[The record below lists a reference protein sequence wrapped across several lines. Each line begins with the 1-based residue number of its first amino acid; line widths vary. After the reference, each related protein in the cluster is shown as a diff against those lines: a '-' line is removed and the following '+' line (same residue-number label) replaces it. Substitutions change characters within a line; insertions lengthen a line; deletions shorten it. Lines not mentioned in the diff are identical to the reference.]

1 MQLTDYIP
9 TINTLRNVIDIALV
23 FIIVYVV
30 LKLLRGTRAVPTVVG
45 MVILALLYWLA
56 VAQELSTLEFVLRYA
71 VGFIGIAIIVLFQSE
86 IRQALIYFANRLRFP
101 ILKRQRGQFGGSV
114 YDEIVLAVTT
124 LASEKTGAL
133 IVIERN
139 IGLRNFIDA
148 GVQLDARL
156 SYDLLVTIFNPSTPL
171 HDGAVVIQNERLAA
185 ASVFL
190 PLTKNPEISRELGTR
205 HRAAIGITE
214 GSDAISLVVSE
225 ETGLITYVEAG
236 EVRRNIET
244 TQLRKLLLDAMEI
257 PLIEPPRNAQS
268 DEGGG
273 DRELRIENGE
283 LRMENCKAKISP
295 PASPSNLDSS
305 LMSSE
310 GKHRIAQ
317 LAMLHDV
324 PSQLDPVLLILNSQF
339 SILN

>member
-1 MQLTDYIP
+1 MPLNDYMP
-9 TINTLRNVIDIALV
+9 TINGLRNVLDITLV

-45 MVILALLYWLA
+45 MVLLGLLYWIA
-56 VAQELSTLEFVLRYA
+56 STEGLSTLEFVLRYA
-71 VGFIGIAIIVLFQSE
+71 VVYIGIAIIVLFQSE

-148 GVQLDARL
+148 GVQLDARI
-156 SYDLLVTIFNPSTPL
+156 SYDLLVTIFNPTTPL
-171 HDGAVVIQNERLAA
+171 HDGAVIIQNERLAA

-225 ETGLITYVEAG
+225 ETGSITYVEAG
-236 EVRRNIET
+236 KVWRNLDTTALRR
-244 TQLRKLLLDAMEI
+244 LLLDAMEI
-257 PLIEPPRNAQS
+257 PLVQK
-268 DEGGG
+268 
-273 DRELRIENGE
+273 RIEKT
-283 LRMENCKAKISP
+283 KAV
-295 PASPSNLDSS
+295 NDVE
-305 LMSSE
+305 SE
-310 GKHRIAQ
+310 
-317 LAMLHDV
+317 V
-324 PSQLDPVLLILNSQF
+324 TTSQI
-339 SILN
+339 

>member
-1 MQLTDYIP
+1 MQFTDYI
-9 TINTLRNVIDIALV
+9 TISTLRNVIDITLV
-23 FIIVYVV
+23 FILVYVV

-45 MVILALLYWLA
+45 LILLGLLYWIA
-56 VAQELSTLEFVLRYA
+56 IEQDFATLEFVLRYA
-71 VGFIGIAIIVLFQSE
+71 VVYIGFAIIVLFQTE

-133 IVIERN
+133 IVVERKV
-139 IGLRNFIDA
+139 GLRNFIDA
-148 GVQLDARL
+148 GVQLDARI
-156 SYDLLVTIFNPSTPL
+156 SYDLLVSIFNPTTPL
-171 HDGAVVIQNERLAA
+171 HDGAVVIQNERVAA

-190 PLTKNPEISRELGTR
+190 PLTKNPSVSRELGTR

-236 EVRRNIET
+236 EIRRNLDT

-257 PLIEPPRNAQS
+257 PLVQPK
-268 DEGGG
+268 
-273 DRELRIENGE
+273 RETTKTMKEAETEITIG
-283 LRMENCKAKISP
+283 
-295 PASPSNLDSS
+295 
-305 LMSSE
+305 
-310 GKHRIAQ
+310 
-317 LAMLHDV
+317 
-324 PSQLDPVLLILNSQF
+324 
-339 SILN
+339 

>member
-1 MQLTDYIP
+1 MQFQDYTPTLT
-9 TINTLRNVIDIALV
+9 TLRNVLDITLV

-45 MVILALLYWLA
+45 MVILALLYWFA

-71 VGFIGIAIIVLFQSE
+71 VGYIGFAIIVLFQSE
-86 IRQALIYFANRLRFP
+86 IRQALMYCANRLRFP

-114 YDEIVLAVTT
+114 FDEIVLAVTT

-133 IVIERN
+133 IVIERH

-148 GVQLDARL
+148 GVQLDAKL

-214 GSDAISLVVSE
+214 GTDAISIVVSE
-225 ETGLITYVEAG
+225 ESGLITFVQG
-236 EVRRNIET
+236 NNIIRNT
-244 TQLRKLLLDAMEI
+244 DTPTLRKLLLEAMNL
-257 PLIEPPRNAQS
+257 PLVDSRNA
-268 DEGGG
+268 
-273 DRELRIENGE
+273 
-283 LRMENCKAKISP
+283 
-295 PASPSNLDSS
+295 
-305 LMSSE
+305 
-310 GKHRIAQ
+310 IA
-317 LAMLHDV
+317 AETTE
-324 PSQLDPVLLILNSQF
+324 STEI
-339 SILN
+339 I

>member
-1 MQLTDYIP
+1 MDLTNYIP
-9 TINTLRNVIDIALV
+9 TVNTLRNVLDITLV

-45 MVILALLYWLA
+45 MVILALLYWFA
-56 VAQELSTLEFVLRYA
+56 AAQELSTLEFVLRYA

-86 IRQALIYFANRLRFP
+86 IRQALIFFANRLRFP

-148 GVQLDARL
+148 GIQLDARL
-156 SYDLLVTIFNPSTPL
+156 SYDLLVTIFNPATPL
-171 HDGAVVIQNERLAA
+171 HDGAVIIQNERLAA

-236 EVRRNIET
+236 NVRRNIDT
-244 TQLRKLLLDAMEI
+244 NQLRKLLLDALEI
-257 PLIEPPRNAQS
+257 PLV
-268 DEGGG
+268 
-273 DRELRIENGE
+273 EN
-283 LRMENCKAKISP
+283 RRDKNYAAENPESTEI
-295 PASPSNLDSS
+295 
-305 LMSSE
+305 
-310 GKHRIAQ
+310 I
-317 LAMLHDV
+317 
-324 PSQLDPVLLILNSQF
+324 
-339 SILN
+339 

>member
-1 MQLTDYIP
+1 MS
-9 TINTLRNVIDIALV
+9 TLRNVLDISLV

-45 MVILALLYWLA
+45 MVILAILYWFA
-56 VAQELSTLEFVLRYA
+56 VAQELSTLEFELRYA

-86 IRQALIYFANRLRFP
+86 IRQALIYFANRFRFP

-114 YDEIVLAVTT
+114 YDEIVLAITT

-133 IVIERN
+133 IVIQRN
-139 IGLRNFIDA
+139 IGLRNFIDS
-148 GVQLDARL
+148 GVQMDAKI
-156 SYDLLVTIFNPSTPL
+156 SYDLLVTIFNPTTPL
-171 HDGAVVIQNERLAA
+171 HDGAVIVQNERLAA

-236 EVRRNIET
+236 AIRRNIDT
-244 TQLRKLLLDAMEI
+244 NQLRKLLLESLEI
-257 PLIEPPRNAQS
+257 PMIEPR
-268 DEGGG
+268 
-273 DRELRIENGE
+273 RE
-283 LRMENCKAKISP
+283 MPKAMKEVETDITV
-295 PASPSNLDSS
+295 
-305 LMSSE
+305 
-310 GKHRIAQ
+310 G
-317 LAMLHDV
+317 
-324 PSQLDPVLLILNSQF
+324 
-339 SILN
+339 